1 MCSHLRSILQ
11 ALQLVFFSNV
21 CIWKSC
27 WLAVARSGLMLELD
41 EKFSH
46 EKFRKKHTRV
56 RFLLYTQYAH
66 GHLELLHPLS
76 FGVLRLTEELE
87 ALLAFQMDQVEAI
100 GPLHGAQT
108 AELNVH

>member
-1 MCSHLRSILQ
+1 
-11 ALQLVFFSNV
+11 
-21 CIWKSC
+21 
-27 WLAVARSGLMLELD
+27 MLELD

-46 EKFRKKHTRV
+46 EKFRKKCTRV

-66 GHLELLHPLS
+66 GHLELLHPFS

-108 AELNVH
+108 AELTVHRFYISHENIKKTRNLSQLVVNKSNPCLAW